1 MFKPKK
7 KTDDSFGG
15 RINDY
20 TEYISEEIIMK
31 MYHRKNILMRLD
43 HI

>member
-7 KTDDSFGG
+7 TFDSFGG
-15 RINDY
+15 RRNNYI
-20 TEYISEEIIMK
+20 EYISKEDDYKI
-31 MYHRKNILMRLD
+31 YHRKNILMRLD